1 MFKIDF
7 SSCSYQCLDPAAGIK
22 DGQFRC
28 ITARSAFSLKS
39 DLPPRLHEK
48 LAFEF
53 QQCIEIYVSFVWDPH
68 RFLRNT
74 PYACLF
80 NNESG
85 VYAVFYRLDADQFIF
100 ISLGPGGNV
109 AVSRLD
115 IPECEKEIKKGDSRN
130 WT

>member
-1 MFKIDF
+1 MFGPSGRHKRRAV
-7 SSCSYQCLDPAAGIK
+7 SLHYRTVG
-22 DGQFRC
+22 
-28 ITARSAFSLKS
+28 FSLKS
-39 DLPPRLHEK
+39 DLPPRLHKK

-85 VYAVFYRLDADQFIF
+85 VYAVFYRLDTDRFIF
-100 ISLGPGGNV
+100 ISLSPGGNV
-109 AVSRLD
+109 AVALLD
-115 IPECEKEIKKGDSRN
+115 IPECEKEMSRPAAER
-130 WT
+130 